1 MIRACVKSVRQILQ
15 GQFQCFIMEH
25 ACFPL
30 INNPVKDMTSMPS
43 DKLAQR
49 STEKKSGGHF
59 VSDLKPLRLVFIWN
73 KYIILI
79 IAINLNIPRLF

>member
-1 MIRACVKSVRQILQ
+1 MIRACVKSVGQILQ

-49 STEKKSGGHF
+49 STEKESGGLF
-59 VSDLKPLRLVFIWN
+59 ISDLKPLDCFSSGTN
-73 KYIILI
+73 K
-79 IAINLNIPRLF
+79 LF